1 MGVTVQLT
9 EAGHRWGYDHYHD
22 GRFGYPM
29 VPNAGYSLS
38 LTYSWNDDE
47 DPPLGVDLEAVQTMS
62 AGFTIRVG
70 FRLDSYSAA
79 QINFISVSATSTG
92 EVLEMFT
99 GPLAVSTSNLLP
111 SPAVL
116 MGGADTLIGNSYANV
131 LQGWG
136 GNDKIDGGAG
146 LDVALFSG
154 LAGSYSVVR
163 SGSAIT
169 VSGLDGIDQLSNV
182 ERLGFS
188 DKRIAF
194 DTDGTAG
201 QAYRL
206 YQAAFDRAPDLGGL
220 GFWISTLDAGWGLKD
235 VAKNFL
241 ASPEFSARYG
251 SLDNTQYIT
260 ALYNNVL
267 HRAPEAAGFA
277 YHSEALASGSVDRA
291 QLLINFSES
300 AENQA
305 ALIGVIANGMT
316 YIG

>member
-9 EAGHRWGYDHYHD
+9 EAGHSWGYDHFYD
-22 GRFGYPM
+22 ARSGYPM
-29 VPNAGYSLS
+29 VPNAGYPLS
-38 LTYSWNDDE
+38 VTYSWNDDE
-47 DPPLGVDLEAVQTMS
+47 DPPLGVDLEAAQAMS
-62 AGFTIRVG
+62 AGFTVRVG
-70 FRLDSYSAA
+70 FRLNSYVDA

-99 GPLAVSTSNLLP
+99 GPLAVSASNLLP

-116 MGGADTLIGNSYANV
+116 MGGADTLIGNSFANV

-136 GNDKIDGGAG
+136 GNDQIEGGAG

-154 LAGSYSVVR
+154 LAAGYSVVR

-169 VSGLDGIDQLSNV
+169 VTGFDGTDHLSNV

-194 DTDGTAG
+194 DTEGTAG

-206 YQAAFDRAPDLGGL
+206 YQAAFDRAPDEGGL
-220 GFWISTLDAGWGLKD
+220 GFQIRALDAGWGLKD
-235 VAKNFL
+235 IAKDFL
-241 ASPEFSARYG
+241 ASPEFGARYG
-251 SLDNTQYIT
+251 NLDNTQYIT

-267 HRAPEAAGFA
+267 HRAPEAAGLA
-277 YHSEALASGSVDRA
+277 YHSEALVSGLVDRA

-300 AENQA
+300 PENQA
-305 ALIGVIANGMT
+305 ALIGVIAGGMT

>member
-1 MGVTVQLT
+1 
-9 EAGHRWGYDHYHD
+9 
-22 GRFGYPM
+22 
-29 VPNAGYSLS
+29 
-38 LTYSWNDDE
+38 
-47 DPPLGVDLEAVQTMS
+47 
-62 AGFTIRVG
+62 
-70 FRLDSYSAA
+70 
-79 QINFISVSATSTG
+79 
-92 EVLEMFT
+92 
-99 GPLAVSTSNLLP
+99 
-111 SPAVL
+111 
-116 MGGADTLIGNSYANV
+116 
-131 LQGWG
+131 
-136 GNDKIDGGAG
+136 
-146 LDVALFSG
+146 
-154 LAGSYSVVR
+154 
-163 SGSAIT
+163 

-220 GFWISTLDAGWGLKD
+220 GFWISMLDAGWGLKD
-235 VAKNFL
+235 VSKNFL
-241 ASPEFSARYG
+241 ASPEFSSLYG
-251 SLDNTQYIT
+251 SLDNMQYIT

-267 HRAPEAAGFA
+267 HRAPEAAGLA